1 MNNGLNK
8 VIEVSDLVYTYPT
21 ATEPAVR
28 SIDFSIEKGEV
39 FGFLGPS
46 GAGKSTTQKVLIKL
60 LRDYKGEIR
69 VFGKDLKA
77 WDNSYYERVG
87 VAFELPNHYQKL
99 TALENLELFR
109 SLYSGETQDPLSLL
123 EMVGLKDDANMR
135 VGQFSKGMQM
145 RLNFVRA
152 LLHKPE
158 LLFLDEPTTG
168 LDPVNARKIKQIIR
182 QLQQEGHT
190 IFLTTHDMNVADEL
204 CDRVAFM
211 VDGQIELI
219 DSPRNLKLQHGRR
232 LVRVEYH
239 QNGHGAQ
246 FTEFPLEGLGDNVSF
261 MQVLKE
267 NQIETIHTQEATLE
281 DIFIQSTGRSLT

>member
-1 MNNGLNK
+1 MNK
-8 VIEVSDLVYTYPT
+8 VIEVSNLVYTYPS
-21 ATEPAVR
+21 ATEPAVK
-28 SIDFSIEKGEV
+28 SIHFSIERGEI

-60 LRDYKGEIR
+60 LRDYKGDIR
-69 VFGKDLKA
+69 VFGKDLKS
-77 WDNSYYERVG
+77 WDNSYYERLG

-109 SLYSGETQDPLSLL
+109 SLYSGETQDPLALL
-123 EMVGLKDDANMR
+123 EMVGLKDDAHMR

-168 LDPVNARKIKQIIR
+168 LDPVNSRKVKEIIR
-182 QLQQEGHT
+182 QLQREGHT
-190 IFLTTHDMNVADEL
+190 IFLTTHDMNVAEEL

-211 VDGQIELI
+211 VDGQISLI

-246 FTEFPLEGLGDNVSF
+246 FMEFPLEGLSENGAF
-261 MQVLKE
+261 LQVLKE

>member
-69 VFGKDLKA
+69 VFGKDLNS

-145 RLNFVRA
+145 RLNFVRS

-190 IFLTTHDMNVADEL
+190 VFLTTHDMNVADEL

-239 QNGHGAQ
+239 QNGQGAQ
-246 FTEFPLEGLGDNVSF
+246 FSEFALEGLGDNVSF